1 MSRYI
6 PDNIIDDISA
16 RSDIVEIVQ
25 RYLPLQRAGNR
36 YKACCPFHKEKTPS
50 FVVNPQTNTFHCF
63 GCGKGGNVFT
73 FVMQMDNLDFPD
85 AARFLARLAGV
96 MIPEPERYERG
107 NFDHSDSHSR
117 SNLRERLFL
126 LHERLAAFYESNLK
140 NRRNEKASLYLESR
154 QMPPGAAE
162 RFHLGAALDEWD
174 AGMNFALKEGF
185 TMDELKEAHLVSES
199 QKTPGKFF
207 DFFRNRLLFPI
218 WNENGR
224 IVGFS
229 ARQIDP
235 EQGGG
240 KYVNS
245 MESPVFKKSRLLYGF
260 HLARRSIGEKKCAI
274 LCEGQMDT
282 IAMHESGCTHAVAP
296 QGTAFGEE
304 QVKLLKRCFP
314 EGKMYIT
321 LALDSDSAGMKA
333 ALRDA
338 ELLLPAGASLKV
350 AAFQGG
356 KDPDELLR
364 KEGAEAVRRAV
375 DGAVDFFTFLLEEG
389 KKERDLNSPGEK
401 AALASHIL
409 KYILLVESPVEKEA
423 YIQFLSEALALPAE
437 SLRAEMDHSL
447 LKGKMF
453 TPSRIYEETSPSAG
467 EETAESRVPPA
478 ALPDSLTNP
487 LLRRALGELLEV
499 ILQNEK
505 EAENAMNS
513 LSHEMLDEGPLAR
526 AVEVVIESKM
536 NGEWELAGENIGRSL
551 SGEISCPELFA
562 ILAKAGEDPNAL
574 PAKNSLSAEKTG
586 DGMSASAPLT
596 RQEERMQKHLQELG
610 LPSADELR
618 SQIEKNNRRKQ
629 ARLILKKQ
637 ASDCILVIRKH
648 FLQKEI
654 DLLRKTILAT
664 PPGEERNELIRK
676 STLLSRELLTIR

>member
-6 PDNIIDDISA
+6 PDNIVDDIAA

-96 MIPEPERYERG
+96 MIPEPEQYRKNNG
-107 NFDHSDSHSR
+107 SSSSSFSGSD
-117 SNLRERLFL
+117 LRERLFL
-126 LHERLAAFYESNLK
+126 LHEKLAQFYTANLK
-140 NRRNEKASLYLESR
+140 NRRNEKASSYLESR
-154 QMPPGAAE
+154 NMPSGAAE
-162 RFHLGAALDEWD
+162 RFQLGAALDEWD
-174 AGMNFALKEGF
+174 SAMQFALKEGF
-185 TMDELKEAHLVSES
+185 TLDELKEAHLVSES
-199 QKTPGKFF
+199 QKTPGKYF

-229 ARQIDP
+229 GRQIDP

-245 MESPVFKKSRLLYGF
+245 MESPIFKKSRILYGF

-282 IAMHESGCTHAVAP
+282 IAMHESSCTNAVAP

-314 EGKMYIT
+314 EGKMNVT

-338 ELLLPAGASLKV
+338 ELLLPAGATLKV
-350 AAFQGG
+350 ALFPGG

-364 KEGAEAVRRAV
+364 NNGPEAVQEAV
-375 DGAVDFFTFLLEEG
+375 NNAVDFFSFLLEEG
-389 KKERDLNSPGEK
+389 KKGKDLSSPSEK
-401 AALASHIL
+401 ALLANRIL
-409 KYILLVESPVEKEA
+409 KYILLVENPVEKEA
-423 YIQFLSEALALPAE
+423 YIQFLADALALPAE
-437 SLRAEMDHSL
+437 TIRAGMDHEL
-447 LKGKMF
+447 IKGKKF
-453 TPSRIYEETSPSAG
+453 APSRIYEDAPGMEEETSENAPGNLSSG
-467 EETAESRVPPA
+467 KVP
-478 ALPDSLTNP
+478 PDSLRIP
-487 LLRRALGELLEV
+487 LLRKALAELLEV

-505 EAENAMNS
+505 QAEKAMNS
-513 LSHEMLDEGPLAR
+513 LPHEMLDNGPLAR
-526 AVEVVIESKM
+526 AVEIVIESKM
-536 NGEWELAGENIGRSL
+536 NGEWELAGENIARSF
-551 SGEISCPELFA
+551 SQETDCPELFA
-562 ILAKAGEDPNAL
+562 ILTRTGEDPNAAL
-574 PAKNSLSAEKTG
+574 PPAPSGQENKAEV
-586 DGMSASAPLT
+586 APLS
-596 RQEERMQKHLQELG
+596 RQEEKMQKHLQELG
-610 LPSADELR
+610 LPSADQLR
-618 SQIEKNNRRKQ
+618 EQIERNNQRKQ

-637 ASDCILVIRKH
+637 ASDCILVIKKH
-648 FLQKEI
+648 HLQKEI
-654 DLLRKTILAT
+654 NLLREKIRTMPA
-664 PPGEERNELIRK
+664 GEERNELIRK
-676 STLLSRELLTIR
+676 STALSRELLTIR